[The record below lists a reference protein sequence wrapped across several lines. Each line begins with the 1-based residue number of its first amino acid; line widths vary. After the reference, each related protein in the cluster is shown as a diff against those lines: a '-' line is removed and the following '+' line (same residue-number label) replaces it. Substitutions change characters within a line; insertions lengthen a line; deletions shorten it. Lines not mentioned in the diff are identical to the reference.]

1 MVLSAADVALDALE
15 AVDAVEVPD
24 PAVEVFRFAF
34 LFCSVMDTGLPQ
46 GGPANTSRHEAP
58 LTVNGVNGP
67 RTAKGSKNSPPRRAA
82 PALRG

>member
-1 MVLSAADVALDALE
+1 M
-15 AVDAVEVPD
+15 DAVD

-46 GGPANTSRHEAP
+46 GRSANTSRDEAP
-58 LTVNGVNGP
+58 LTVSGKRTTVNRAGACGGSENP
-67 RTAKGSKNSPPRRAA
+67 RPRRAV